1 MPGTLAPA
9 DGSVSSSTSDE
20 QSHWRGFGKMAG
32 IEQPVSRLVFGCLFL
47 HNTPDPFRLLDV
59 AWESGINCFDC
70 AAIYGGGRCEEI
82 LGEWLRMYPGR
93 EEEAVVITKGGCA
106 GQDELWRAK
115 LAGDEVRA
123 DLQSSL
129 ARLGIRK
136 VSCYMLHR
144 DDPDKPVS
152 EVVDL
157 MSSLVSEGLIGSWA
171 VSNWK
176 ANRVAQ
182 AVEHAR
188 SSGGTP
194 PNASSVQCSLAM
206 PKRSVWPGTE
216 YMSVHA
222 REWYSSQGA
231 GGVPVLAWETLAKGF
246 LAGRWSRA
254 DAAFLEQH
262 HATQDVSAVNDP
274 ELAPA
279 WRERQLIGA
288 YLTPEN
294 FDRRDRVQWKAEQL
308 GATPV
313 QVSLAWVLSQPY
325 EAFVLI
331 GTTKE
336 KNLLEAVGAHKVQL
350 SPQERDWLEGIPGS
364 LQQEGNDSP
373 SVAYCAGAGSF

>member
-1 MPGTLAPA
+1 
-9 DGSVSSSTSDE
+9 
-20 QSHWRGFGKMAG
+20 MAG

-59 AWESGINCFDC
+59 AWENGINCFDC

-93 EEEAVVITKGGCA
+93 EEEAVIITKGGCA
-106 GQDELWRAK
+106 GQDELWKAK
-115 LAGDEVRA
+115 LEADEVRS
-123 DLQSSL
+123 DLRSSL
-129 ARLGIRK
+129 ARLGVSKI
-136 VSCYMLHR
+136 SCYMLHR
-144 DDPDKPVS
+144 DDPDKPVG

-157 MSSLVSEGLIGSWA
+157 MSSLVSEGVIASWA

-176 ANRVAQ
+176 PERVGA
-182 AVEHAR
+182 AVEYAF
-188 SSGGTP
+188 STGGTA

-222 REWYSSQGA
+222 REWYSSQQG
-231 GGVPVLAWETLAKGF
+231 GGVPVFAWECLAKGF
-246 LAGRWSRA
+246 LAGRWTRA
-254 DAAFLEQH
+254 DSAYLELH

-274 ELAPA
+274 EQAPA

-294 FDRRDRVQWKAEQL
+294 FDRRDRVQTKADEL
-308 GATPV
+308 GVTPV

-325 EAFVLI
+325 QSFVLV

-336 KNLLEAVGAHKVQL
+336 KNLLEAVGSHRIQL
-350 SPQERDWLEGIPGS
+350 SAQERDWLEGMPGS
-364 LQQEGNDSP
+364 LQQEGNDAP
-373 SVAYCAGAGSF
+373 SVAQYCAGAGSF